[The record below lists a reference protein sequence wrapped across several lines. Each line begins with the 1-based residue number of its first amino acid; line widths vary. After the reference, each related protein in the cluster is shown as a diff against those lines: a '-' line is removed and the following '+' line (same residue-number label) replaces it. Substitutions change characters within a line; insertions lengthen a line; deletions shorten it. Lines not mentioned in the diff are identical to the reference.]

1 MSEKSCLLSSKSL
14 MKDNISLSKSPTGSS
29 EGDPNDS
36 AADE

>member
-1 MSEKSCLLSSKSL
+1 MVFTSVSE
-14 MKDNISLSKSPTGSS
+14 MKSLSKSPTGSS